1 MEGGLSGLGEFLLHH
16 VADNRSAW
24 RIFPGVEIPIDG
36 SFRVAGVELYPSLHV
51 LMLLLALVLLVALL
65 RVGVRRGPD
74 GFLPRGRFASAV
86 EAVVLFV
93 RDDIVAPNLGRE
105 LARKWL
111 PFFCTL
117 FFFLLAL
124 NLIGLVPGF
133 AAATGNPN
141 FTAAMAAMVFVVFN
155 VAGMVRNG
163 PVGYWLG
170 VVPKGVPL
178 PILFILAPIELFGL
192 VTKSAALA
200 IRLFANMAAGHIVLF
215 SLIAL
220 GAVVEFLFGNA
231 ALSLGVVQP
240 AAIVF
245 TVAIEGLELFVAFL
259 QAYVFTLLSALF
271 VGAAVHQG
279 H

>member
-1 MEGGLSGLGEFLLHH
+1 MT
-16 VADNRSAW
+16 RQ
-24 RIFPGVEIPIDG
+24 
-36 SFRVAGVELYPSLHV
+36 
-51 LMLLLALVLLVALL
+51 
-65 RVGVRRGPD
+65 
-74 GFLPRGRFASAV
+74 
-86 EAVVLFV
+86 
-93 RDDIVAPNLGRE
+93 
-105 LARKWL
+105 
-111 PFFCTL
+111 T
-117 FFFLLAL
+117 
-124 NLIGLVPGF
+124 
-133 AAATGNPN
+133 
-141 FTAAMAAMVFVVFN
+141 
-155 VAGMVRNG
+155 
-163 PVGYWLG
+163 
-170 VVPKGVPL
+170 KGVPL

-192 VTKSAALA
+192 VTQSAALA